1 MNQAYT
7 VSQVNR
13 YIKDMFLKNEALKE
27 LPVSGEISNC
37 TYHTSGH
44 IYFTLKDSGSR
55 LSCVMFAG
63 NRRNLDFTLKDGMSV
78 VNYRVSRSL

>member
-44 IYFTLKDSGSR
+44 IYLLLRTVAAD
-55 LSCVMFAG
+55 CPA
-63 NRRNLDFTLKDGMSV
+63 
-78 VNYRVSRSL
+78 